1 MGLLSWL
8 RGLFGGGR
16 TTVPRKITEF
26 RNRPTGGGGASVR
39 YQRERSEPAPGSQ
52 VSDRGPLPE
61 SLEMF
66 ELAGDRAAHQRQAAE
81 AAALERE
88 SEPEPEE
95 EPEKKEYRD
104 PFAIG
109 DEMRQAGEE
118 APHEPGEEEAAVA
131 EAREPVA
138 ETEAPVEEA
147 EAVMVEEEAPAP
159 EKPVDGPSEEA
170 AGKEEAEIS
179 AETAEVPVEEVEAEE
194 EEPSPVD
201 EPLAAI
207 EEPEDEH
214 HLDTRDVKTV
224 VGEATITIERKRLDT
239 KTMNIGG
246 TKHEIVLYEYQ
257 NGTKAARVP
266 REAINQMT
274 EIAKQN
280 NLKVLPM
287 QQNAAIMAG
296 RFLGV
301 PRSDLQDRAEKE
313 EYFLVDFT
321 DTYYEICFDPLPSPP
336 KEV

>member
-39 YQRERSEPAPGSQ
+39 YERERSEPAPGSQ

-118 APHEPGEEEAAVA
+118 APHEPGEEEA
-131 EAREPVA
+131 
-138 ETEAPVEEA
+138 
-147 EAVMVEEEAPAP
+147 PAP
-159 EKPVDGPSEEA
+159 EKPGEDPSEEA